1 MYLKRMEL
9 QGFKSFADKTI
20 LEFKPG
26 ITSVIGPNGSGKSN
40 ISDAIRW
47 VLGEQSM
54 KSLRG
59 SKSEDVIFA
68 GTQARKSLGFAEVSI
83 VIDNQD
89 GKLPVE
95 YTEVTVT
102 RKLYR
107 SGETGYF
114 INKTPCRLKDILEL
128 FMDTGIG
135 KDGYSIIGQGKI
147 DEILSN
153 KSEDRR
159 HIFEEAAGIVKY
171 RTRKQESEKKL
182 EQTKLNLL
190 RINDILSE
198 IEANI
203 EPLKLQADKAKQFL
217 DLREE
222 LKSIEVGLFVHNINT
237 YKEKLEQLIKDMDV
251 FNSQKELEDTKMEN
265 LQSNKENLRQ
275 TLDDIT
281 SQIEQMQNLGFEST
295 NKIEKINSEIG
306 INKERI
312 QNNKNNKERLNTE
325 IEEVKNIIIELEEE
339 QKQKLEKKT
348 NLSSNKEKFENELEQ
363 KEKELAEITKKL
375 SDKELEIEAKKQLV
389 ENNTDKKYELAGD
402 INTLDVNFENLEK
415 RKKQIQNEID
425 STISELDLTR
435 ENKQELSKG
444 FYEIESKRNAFA
456 NNLEKKQATKN
467 DSMEKIKQYEDEI
480 SKLEY
485 NQRIKQARHQF
496 LVETEKEKEG
506 YNKTVKSL
514 LISCEK
520 DGNLNKGIHGV
531 LANLISVN
539 KEYEL
544 AIEMS
549 LGQAL
554 QNIVTETEQDAKKL
568 IEHLRK
574 NSLGRASFLPVSSIQ
589 GRKLEKLTKME
600 GVIGVASDLVK
611 CNKKYE
617 QIILNLLGRTV
628 VVKDMDTAINLAKKD
643 KYSFRIVTLQGDI
656 INSSG
661 SITGGS
667 VQQKT
672 VNILGRSREIE
683 ELEKDLKKIEKQ
695 IEDKK
700 QEKEDYANS
709 IGDLIEETA
718 KLEKELQEIDIV
730 YATEKQKMVAIE
742 ENIKRLE
749 LRRDKLKQ
757 DIINID
763 EQKEENRKQ
772 KEEKEKESEKL
783 IEEIEELNKVIE
795 QFAINNKDN
804 QIYID
809 NLNLDITNLKISV
822 SSFDESENSIDEMV
836 ERIKQDIDNQNK
848 SMELKKN
855 SIAQIEQDN
864 ENLVES
870 IKNLE
875 EEIEKIKQDV
885 ENSSTK
891 IDELKQQ
898 RISQNEKLSKT
909 EAEISSQFNILEEL
923 KEQIVKLDVRKA
935 KIEQDIQEITEELW
949 EEYELTPNNVEG
961 YKKPNNV
968 ASAQKRVNEL
978 RKQIKDLGS
987 INIDSI
993 EEYKKTK
1000 ERYDFMSE
1008 QRLDLENTA
1017 AKLRKIIND
1026 MLNTMQIQFKEKF
1039 AIISKNFN
1047 EVFVELFGGGK
1058 AELILE
1064 DENNILECG
1073 IDIRVQPTGKK
1084 LQNMMLLSGGEK
1096 AFTAIAL
1103 LFAILKMNPAPF
1115 CILDEIEAALDDVNV
1130 YRFSEYLKKFCKD
1143 TQFLVITHR
1152 KGTMEAADT
1161 VYGVTMEE
1169 NGVSKLLSIS
1179 LSARGRFSRVKI
1191 HHLGTGLELVTEG
1204 LTKICLYRTG
1214 ITTKNFQ
1221 IINKI

>member
-9 QGFKSFADKTI
+9 QGFKSFADRTV

-59 SKSEDVIFA
+59 SKSEDIIFA

-83 VIDNQD
+83 VIDNSD

-190 RINDILSE
+190 RINDILAE
-198 IEANI
+198 IESNI

-222 LKSIEVGLFVHNINT
+222 LKSIEVGLFVHNINV
-237 YKEKLEQLIKDMDV
+237 YKEKLEQLVNDMDILT
-251 FNSQKELEDTKMEN
+251 FQKESEDGKMQE
-265 LQSNKENLRQ
+265 LQTQKETLRIAV
-275 TLDDIT
+275 DEIT
-281 SQIEQMQNLGFEST
+281 SQIEKVQNLGFESS

-306 INKERI
+306 INNERI
-312 QNNKNNKERLNTE
+312 QNNERNIERLKAE
-325 IEEVKNIIIELEEE
+325 IEEVKARILDLEEE

-348 NLSSNKEKFENELEQ
+348 SLGSNKQKFEAELKQ
-363 KEKELAEITKKL
+363 KEKELAELTQKL
-375 SDKELEIEAKKQLV
+375 SSKELEIEGKKQLV
-389 ENNTDKKYELAGD
+389 EANTDKKYELSGD
-402 INTLDVNFENLEK
+402 INTLDANFENLEK
-415 RKKQIQNEID
+415 RKKQVQNEI
-425 STISELDLTR
+425 SSAISELDLAR
-435 ENKQELSKG
+435 GDKQELSKG
-444 FYEIESKRNAFA
+444 FYEIEAKRNTASK
-456 NNLEKKQATKN
+456 NLESKQTAKN
-467 DSMEKIKQYEDEI
+467 ESLAKIKQYEDEVA
-480 SKLEY
+480 KLEY
-485 NQRIKQARHQF
+485 NQRMKQARHQF
-496 LVETEKEKEG
+496 LVETEREKEG

-520 DGNLNKGIHGV
+520 DSALNKGIHGV
-531 LANLISVN
+531 LANLISVD
-539 KEYEL
+539 KEYEV
-544 AIEMS
+544 AIEMC

-554 QNIVTETEQDAKKL
+554 QNIVTDTEQDAKKL

-574 NSLGRASFLPVSSIQ
+574 NSLGRASFLPITSVK
-589 GRKLEKLTKME
+589 GRKLEKLTQME
-600 GVIGVASDLVK
+600 GVIGIASDLVK
-611 CNKKYE
+611 ADKKYE

-628 VVKDMDTAINLAKKD
+628 IVKDMDTAINLAKRD

-656 INSSG
+656 ISAAG
-661 SITGGS
+661 SISGGS
-667 VQQKT
+667 VQQKS

-683 ELEKDLKKIEKQ
+683 ELEKELNKIAKQ
-695 IEDKK
+695 IEQKK
-700 QEKEDYANS
+700 QEKEEYANS

-718 KLEKELQEIDIV
+718 KLEKDLQETDII

-742 ENIKRLE
+742 ENIARLE
-749 LRRDKLKQ
+749 ARRDKLKQ
-757 DIINID
+757 EEKDI
-763 EQKEENRKQ
+763 EVQKEQNRGQ
-772 KEEKEKESEKL
+772 KAEKEAQAVELTKQ
-783 IEEIEELNKVIE
+783 IDELNKVIE
-795 QFAINNKDN
+795 EFAINNKDN
-804 QIYID
+804 QKYID
-809 NLNLDITNLKISV
+809 DLNFDITNLKISV
-822 SSFDESENSIDEMV
+822 SSFDESENSIDEIV
-836 ERIKQDIDNQNK
+836 ERIKQDIENNNK
-848 SMELKKN
+848 SVEMKSKN
-855 SIAQIEQDN
+855 IEETQKDN
-864 ENLVES
+864 ENLRISIENLQNQIEQIKENVANSTSKVE
-870 IKNLE
+870 
-875 EEIEKIKQDV
+875 
-885 ENSSTK
+885 
-891 IDELKQQ
+891 ELKQE
-898 RISQNEKLSKT
+898 RSMQNDKLAKT
-909 EAEISSQFNILEEL
+909 EEDISNELNLLEGL
-923 KEQIVKLDVRKA
+923 KEQILKLDVKKA
-935 KIEQDIQEITEELW
+935 KLEQEIQEITDELW
-949 EEYELTPNNVEG
+949 EEYELTPNNTED
-961 YKKPNNV
+961 YPKPNNV
-968 ASAQKRVNEL
+968 MAAQKRVNEL
-978 RKQIKDLGS
+978 KTQIKDLGS

-1017 AKLRKIIND
+1017 TKLRKIINE
-1026 MLNTMQIQFKEKF
+1026 MLNTMQVQFREKF
-1039 AIISKNFN
+1039 DIISKNFN

-1130 YRFSEYLKKFCKD
+1130 YRFAEYLKKFCKE

-1169 NGVSKLLSIS
+1169 NGVSKLLSIK
-1179 LSARGRFSRVKI
+1179 LK
-1191 HHLGTGLELVTEG
+1191 
-1204 LTKICLYRTG
+1204 
-1214 ITTKNFQ
+1214 
-1221 IINKI
+1221 